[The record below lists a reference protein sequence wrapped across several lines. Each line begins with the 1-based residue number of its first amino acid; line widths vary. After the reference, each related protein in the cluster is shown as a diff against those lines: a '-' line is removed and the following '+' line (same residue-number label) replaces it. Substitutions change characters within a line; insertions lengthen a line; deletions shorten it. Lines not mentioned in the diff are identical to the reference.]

1 MSKESKMSIK
11 EILNEN
17 KRRKKEARLRRIE
30 ERNRKRKEERERKI
44 KERDSKRQPINIE
57 NIIDIDTKIN
67 TYNINLFH
75 YTSKSN
81 LIKII
86 DSENI
91 KSAKSLNIKGTLGED
106 EAIVFFTPVTRNHLS
121 NYLKSVGS
129 ESIYLEFDYKMLE
142 EYSGFFINSTNAYEH
157 ANGDKNVN
165 CKYSY
170 SYISSDYFKKRDI
183 KEFNVGECYLY
194 NYNDMLNIIKDI
206 DFTEDEY
213 SPEVGIYQ
221 ENGNI
226 SIKYLKRIYIPSKF
240 INDELVNWLNTKGYL
255 FNSKINKN
263 ICIYQ
268 LENPYETKTGK
279 ISESKSSEISK
290 ARGLKKKKKAK
301 SKKKVK
307 SKKKLKRKK
316 KVKSKKKTKS
326 KKKAKSKKRK
336 KYKQQKNK
344 GKNKNRKNN

>member
-1 MSKESKMSIK
+1 MSKESKMTFNERLDEIK
-11 EILNEN
+11 
-17 KRRKKEARLRRIE
+17 RKKREKLQHKKNE
-30 ERNRKRKEERERKI
+30 YMRKKREERERKI
-44 KERDSKRQPINIE
+44 KERDSKRQPINIK

-106 EAIVFFTPVTRNHLS
+106 EAIVFFTPVTHNHIS

-170 SYISSDYFKKRDI
+170 SYISSHYFKKRDI

-240 INDELVNWLNTKGYL
+240 INDGLVNWLNTKGYL

-268 LENPYETKTGK
+268 IENPSETKTGK
-279 ISESKSSEISK
+279 INESKSSEISK

-301 SKKKVK
+301 GKKKVK
-307 SKKKLKRKK
+307 SKKTQKKK

-344 GKNKNRKNN
+344 GKNKNRKK